1 MDCVSPILDVTTR
14 LWYCTAKRAVYI
26 RHLPQNLNSLRTAM
40 EELKNLYEDVKERVE
55 REEKLQKKCT
65 HVVDGWLRNVEAMEE
80 QVKEILAKG
89 DEEIQKKYLGTCCP
103 KNCGASYNL
112 GKMVLEKMDAV
123 TVKKTEGSN
132 FSVVAEPLPSPPV
145 MERQLD
151 KTVGQDLLFGK
162 VWKWLQDGGEQVSS
176 IGLYGMGGVGKTTLL
191 TRINNEL
198 LKTRLEFDAVIW
210 VTVSR
215 PANVEKVQRVLFNK
229 VEIPQDKWEGRSEDE
244 RAEEIFNVLKTKK
257 FVLLL
262 DDIWER
268 LDLSKVGIPP
278 LNPQDKLKM
287 VLTTRSKD
295 VCQDMEV
302 TESIEVNCLPWED
315 AFALFQTKVGAD
327 TINSHPDIPKLAEMV
342 AKECCGLPL
351 ALITIGRAMAGTK
364 TPEEWEKKIQMLKN
378 YPAKFPGMENHLFS
392 RLAFSYDRLPD
403 EAIKSC
409 FLYCS
414 LFPEDYEISHRN
426 LIQLWIGEGFL
437 DEYDNIQEA
446 RYQGEEVIKSLQLA
460 CLLENGRSRLDKKD
474 EYSKMHDVIR
484 DMALWLARENGK
496 KKNKFVVK
504 DGVESIRAQEVEKWK
519 ETQRISLWDTNIE
532 ELGEPPY
539 FPNMETFLASR
550 KFIRS
555 FPNRF
560 FTNMPIIR
568 VLDLSNNF
576 ELTELPMEIGNLVTL
591 QYLNLSGLSI
601 KYLPMEL
608 KNLKKL
614 RCLILNDMYLLKSLP
629 SQMVSSLSSLQL
641 FSMYRTI
648 VGSDFTGDHEGK
660 LLEEL
665 EQLEHI
671 DDISINLT
679 SVSTIQTLFN
689 SHKLQRSTR
698 WLQLVC
704 KRMNLVQLSLYIETL
719 RITNCVELQ
728 DVKINFEKEVVVY
741 SKFPRHQCLNNL
753 CDVEIF
759 GCHKLLNLTW
769 LIYAPNLQLLSVEF
783 CESMEKVIDDERS
796 EVLEI
801 VEVDHLG
808 VFSRLVSLTLVY
820 LPKLRSIHG
829 RALLFPSLR
838 HILMLGCSSLRKLP
852 FDSNIGVSKKLE
864 KIMGD
869 QEWWD
874 GLDWENQTIMH
885 NLTPY
890 FQPSK
895 I

>member
-229 VEIPQDKWEGRSEDE
+229 VEIPQDKWE
-244 RAEEIFNVLKTKK
+244 
-257 FVLLL
+257 

-392 RLAFSYDRLPD
+392 RLAFSYDSLPD

-484 DMALWLARENGK
+484 DMALWLACENGRRRT
-496 KKNKFVVK
+496 N
-504 DGVESIRAQEVEKWK
+504 
-519 ETQRISLWDTNIE
+519 LW
-532 ELGEPPY
+532 
-539 FPNMETFLASR
+539 
-550 KFIRS
+550 
-555 FPNRF
+555 
-560 FTNMPIIR
+560 
-568 VLDLSNNF
+568 
-576 ELTELPMEIGNLVTL
+576 
-591 QYLNLSGLSI
+591 
-601 KYLPMEL
+601 
-608 KNLKKL
+608 
-614 RCLILNDMYLLKSLP
+614 
-629 SQMVSSLSSLQL
+629 
-641 FSMYRTI
+641 
-648 VGSDFTGDHEGK
+648 
-660 LLEEL
+660 
-665 EQLEHI
+665 
-671 DDISINLT
+671 
-679 SVSTIQTLFN
+679 
-689 SHKLQRSTR
+689 
-698 WLQLVC
+698 
-704 KRMNLVQLSLYIETL
+704 
-719 RITNCVELQ
+719 
-728 DVKINFEKEVVVY
+728 
-741 SKFPRHQCLNNL
+741 
-753 CDVEIF
+753 
-759 GCHKLLNLTW
+759 
-769 LIYAPNLQLLSVEF
+769 
-783 CESMEKVIDDERS
+783 
-796 EVLEI
+796 
-801 VEVDHLG
+801 
-808 VFSRLVSLTLVY
+808 
-820 LPKLRSIHG
+820 
-829 RALLFPSLR
+829 
-838 HILMLGCSSLRKLP
+838 
-852 FDSNIGVSKKLE
+852 
-864 KIMGD
+864 
-869 QEWWD
+869 
-874 GLDWENQTIMH
+874 
-885 NLTPY
+885 
-890 FQPSK
+890 
-895 I
+895 